1 MSPRL
6 VVFLAT
12 LCSLISLSHLAL
24 AEDAID
30 RLTAKK
36 LAKVHQ
42 ARIDFQAARKD
53 LPRSGL
59 LQEFRVN
66 MHVHSAFS
74 HDSRGTIEEIV
85 TAAKLAGTHAI
96 MFTEHPADH
105 YDFVTDG
112 HAGLR
117 DGVLLI
123 PGAEL
128 KGLHVYAR
136 ESLKGFDSLEPQ
148 DLSLRVRGQGGQTF
162 LCHLEERMD
171 WEIKGLTGSEIY
183 NTHADAKEEKRL
195 FSSVKNPLWLVNA
208 APLFEKYPQESLL
221 ALLDYPENY
230 LKRWDEL
237 CVIAPHTG
245 VSANDAHQNIGLRIK
260 LAEGN
265 KARVEDALGE
275 ELIVLDA
282 KLLQAIKPFPESTK
296 VGDTIFR
303 MQLDPY
309 ENSLR
314 HVGTHVLATE
324 LTPAAISE
332 ALERGRAFVAF
343 DGIADSRGFDFA
355 AMQGETRHEMGSV
368 VPMAE
373 GLKLVARSP
382 LPGHWRVFRS
392 GELIDEADGDQLEYP
407 VTVAGNHRVELWLDV
422 AGERKPWVLSNPVY
436 VRDAE

>member
-1 MSPRL
+1 MPARPL
-6 VVFLAT
+6 L
-12 LCSLISLSHLAL
+12 LLAL
-24 AEDAID
+24 VCLLWGLPKLGSAEDAID
-30 RLTAKK
+30 RLHADR
-36 LAKVHQ
+36 LERVHQ
-42 ARIDFQAARKD
+42 ALLAIQAARKD
-53 LPRSGL
+53 LPRSGPFH
-59 LQEFRVN
+59 EFRVN
-66 MHVHSAFS
+66 LHVHSAFS

-85 TAAKLAGTHAI
+85 TAAKAAGTQAI

-112 HAGLR
+112 HCGLR

-123 PGAEL
+123 PGAEMS
-128 KGLHVYAR
+128 GLHVYAR
-136 ESLKGFDSLEPQ
+136 ESLKGFESLTPQ
-148 DLSLRVRGQGGQTF
+148 DLSLRVRGQAGQTF

-171 WEIKGLTGSEIY
+171 WEIQGLTGSEIY
-183 NTHADAKEEKRL
+183 NTHADAKDEKRL
-195 FSSVKNPLWLVNA
+195 YASLKNPIWLIKT

-221 ALLDYPENY
+221 ALLDYPAEY

-237 CVIAPHTG
+237 CLIAPHTG
-245 VSANDAHQNIGLRIK
+245 VSANDAHQNIGLRLK

-265 KARVEDALGE
+265 KVRVEDALGE
-275 ELIVLDA
+275 ELLILDA
-282 KLLQAIKPFPESTK
+282 KIVQAIKPFPDTTQ

-303 MQLDPY
+303 LQLDPY

-324 LTPAAISE
+324 LTQAAISE

-355 AMQGETRHEMGSV
+355 AWQGETRHEMGSV
-368 VPMAE
+368 VAKVE
-373 GLKLVARSP
+373 GLKLIAKSP
-382 LPGHWRVFRS
+382 LPGRWRVFRS
-392 GELIDEADGDQLEYP
+392 GELIHEADGDQLEYP
-407 VTVAGNHRVELWLDV
+407 ATAVGNYRVELWLDV